1 MFESLK
7 PIKPMESSWVNPS
20 EVKGLDNITLH
31 PVNRAAEWFLR
42 LSAILVAFAVSAILL
57 LMVGASP
64 FDAFALIFSGS
75 FGSSSKLA
83 YVMTAWA
90 PVLLCSAGLLVTFA
104 AGLWN
109 IGIEG
114 QVVMGA
120 VFATGVVQAFQT
132 HFPPAAVLLS
142 AALAGLVGGAL
153 WGMLTGALKLYGN
166 VNEIFGGLGLNFIA
180 GSLTVYLVLGPWKR
194 PGIGSTSGTEPFPA
208 SLWLP
213 AFKGFQVSP
222 VEILMGL
229 MAIVLIAKVLRGT
242 HFGLQLK
249 AIGKNQRSAFLMGIP
264 IERHMLM
271 AFAMCGALAGLAGW
285 VLVVGASARHNLFPL
300 ISSGYGF
307 LAILVVLLVNLSA
320 AWSIPVSFFFAA
332 IVMGS
337 LQLALQR
344 QLDSSLGGVIQGM
357 LVLCVLITQGI
368 KTRLLQRRKR

>member
-1 MFESLK
+1 
-7 PIKPMESSWVNPS
+7 MESSWANS
-20 EVKGLDNITLH
+20 LEVKVLNNITLH
-31 PVNRAAEWFLR
+31 PSHKTTEWFLR
-42 LSAILVAFAVSAILL
+42 LSAILVAFGLSAILL
-57 LMVGASP
+57 LMVGVSP
-64 FDAFALIFSGS
+64 FDAFTLIFSGS
-75 FGSSSKLA
+75 FGSFSKLA

-120 VFATGVVQAFQT
+120 VFATGVMQVLQNSFSPT
-132 HFPPAAVLLS
+132 AVLLL
-142 AALAGLVGGAL
+142 AALAGLLGGAM
-153 WGMLTGALKLYGN
+153 WGMFTGALKLYGN

-194 PGIGSTSGTEPFPA
+194 PGIGSTSGTEPFSP

-222 VEILMGL
+222 IEILIGL
-229 MAIVLIAKVLRGT
+229 IAIVLMAMVLRGT
-242 HFGLQLK
+242 YFGLQLK

-264 IERHMLM
+264 IERRMLS

-285 VLVVGASARHNLFPL
+285 VLVVGVSARHNLFPL

-320 AWSIPVSFFFAA
+320 VWSIPVSFFFAA
-332 IVMGS
+332 IMMGS

-357 LVLCVLITQGI
+357 LVLSILITQGL
-368 KTRLLQRRKR
+368 KTRLLQRRER